1 MTQSRLDPE
10 STTRRSDGNEAPRRF
25 WNEAIETLSPEEV
38 RRLESER
45 LREQIAYNHATSDF
59 YRAKL
64 DSAGLK
70 PDQIRTVDDLARIPF
85 MEKSEI
91 AASQADGSLLGVNQ
105 CAPLE
110 QIVRIQATGGTT
122 GQPIRIGLTRRDI
135 ADYSD
140 VGAQALWAMGCR
152 PGDIVFECMNYNL
165 YSGGLSDH
173 MTFEALGA
181 ATIPFGVGH
190 SERLVRMMAGLKD
203 AVAIWSTPS
212 YAIRLAEVAQDL
224 GIEPRSVG
232 LRRGYFSGEAG
243 LQVPGYRERIE
254 DTWGMVARDQY
265 GTGELGL
272 HSGECDERS
281 GVHFGA
287 TGIAIAELIDPDSG
301 DPLPFTD
308 GQQGE
313 VVYTSIRREASPL
326 MRMRSH
332 DLMQVFTAP
341 CPCGR
346 TSFRFRILGR
356 SDDMFIV
363 KGVNVFPLAIQA
375 SLMTLAPEVT
385 GEFRVRLDRPPPIDY
400 HVPLDV
406 EVARD
411 VALERRAELARDIVL
426 RLRNDLNFTPAVTL
440 LEAGSIATDGKT
452 RRVIRTYR
460 GEVA

>member
-1 MTQSRLDPE
+1 MPGD
-10 STTRRSDGNEAPRRF
+10 F
-25 WNEAIETLSPEEV
+25 WNAEIETLSAAEV

-45 LREQIAYNHATSDF
+45 LMEQIAYNYATSAF

-64 DSAGLK
+64 DSADVQ
-70 PDQIRTVDDLARIPF
+70 PDQIRHVEDLARLPF
-85 MEKSEI
+85 MERTEV
-91 AASQADGSLLGVNQ
+91 ADSQADGTLLGVNQ
-105 CAPLE
+105 CAPLDK
-110 QIVRIQATGGTT
+110 IVRIQATGGTT

-135 ADYSD
+135 ADYCE

-181 ATIPFGVGH
+181 ATIPFGVGN
-190 SERLVRMMAGLKD
+190 SERLMRMMAGLKD
-203 AVAIWSTPS
+203 PVGIWSTPS
-212 YAIRLAEVAQDL
+212 YAIRLADVAREI

-272 HSGECDERS
+272 HSGECDYMN
-281 GVHFGA
+281 GVHYGA
-287 TGIAIAELIDPDSG
+287 TGIVVAELIEPDSG
-301 DPLPFTD
+301 DPLPFID

-332 DLMQVFTAP
+332 DLMQVFTES

-375 SLMTLAPEVT
+375 SLLGIAPRVT
-385 GEFRVRLDRPPPIDY
+385 GEFRVDIDRPPPIDY
-400 HVPLDV
+400 PVPLAV

-411 VALERRAELARDIVL
+411 VPAARHEALAREVVSL
-426 RLRNDLNFTPAVTL
+426 LQRENNFTASVTL
-440 LEAGSIATDGKT
+440 VEAGSIATEGKT
-452 RRVIRTYR
+452 RRVIRSYR
-460 GEVA
+460 GEVAS